1 MSTTFDDLKKR
12 GAQKISE
19 ETHIPIQY
27 VKSILENKFDTFSKI
42 QFMGFISI
50 LEREYKLSLEDLK
63 KIGLEYFAEQNI
75 NQSENRLFV
84 VPEKT
89 KQNKLLYIS
98 IIVVVF
104 LLVVIYSFSTKPDVE
119 ADDKLIDDERIES
132 VVEEMSTTADTNKT
146 EVEEL
151 NATIKTSQ
159 EVNSS
164 KRSKIE
170 KLAVEEA
177 VEKTFTVEPKS
188 KVWFGYID
196 INTNKKYAKVTSKP
210 IELDPNKDWLL
221 LFGHGYVDMY
231 INDKIQKFDSR
242 NYLRFLYKN
251 GTLKHISLKEFKRFN
266 RGRKW

>member
-27 VKSILENKFDTFSKI
+27 VKSILENKFDTFSKV

-63 KIGLEYFAEQNI
+63 KTGLEHFAEQNI
-75 NQSENRLFV
+75 NQSESGLFV

-119 ADDKLIDDERIES
+119 ADDKLIDDEHIES
-132 VVEEMSTTADTNKT
+132 VVEEISTTVDTNETK
-146 EVEEL
+146 VEEL
-151 NATIKTSQ
+151 NTTITTSQ

-164 KRSKIE
+164 KNPKIE
-170 KLAVEEA
+170 AST

-196 INTNKKYAKVTSKP
+196 IDTNKKYQKITSKP
-210 IELDPNKDWLL
+210 VELDPNKDWLL
-221 LFGHGYVDMY
+221 LFGHGYIDMF
-231 INDKIQKFDSR
+231 INDKVQKFDSR
-242 NYLRFLYKN
+242 NYVRFLYKN